1 MDAISINNAQLRF
14 GETAALDGVSLSI
27 PQDKCFGI
35 VGESGSGKTTL
46 MRAILG
52 LQKLDQGEIRI
63 LGNPLVHSRAALKQ
77 RASFIQPIFQ
87 DPAASLSPR
96 SRIRTL
102 MNEVATVLKEPVATT
117 DERLRVIL
125 NRLGLSQSVVDKY
138 PHEISGGQARRVAIA
153 RALLMKPSI
162 LVADEPTAG
171 LDVSVQGDL
180 LNLLQDIRRSEKITL
195 VVISHNLAIVR
206 LIAENAIVM
215 RAGKVVEGG
224 DVGSLFKSPR
234 EAYTRELLAAW
245 PSITRAGPPALRFE
259 VQDHGEL
266 GL

>member
-1 MDAISINNAQLRF
+1 MTDAISISNAQLRF
-14 GETAALDGVSLSI
+14 GETAALDGVSIAI
-27 PQDKCFGI
+27 PQGTCFGI

-46 MRAILG
+46 MRAVLG
-52 LQKLDQGEIRI
+52 LRKLDGGEIRI
-63 LGNPLVHSRAALKQ
+63 LGKPLVHGRAALKE

-102 MNEVATVLKEPVATT
+102 MNEVGTVLREPHAATH
-117 DERLRVIL
+117 ERLAVIL
-125 NRLGLSQSVVDKY
+125 GRLGLPPGVIDKY

-162 LVADEPTAG
+162 LIADEPTAG

-180 LNLLQDIRRSEKITL
+180 LNLLQDIRRSDKITL

-206 LIAENAIVM
+206 LIAENAVVM

-224 DVGSLFKSPR
+224 EVGALFGAPR
-234 EAYTRELLAAW
+234 EDYTRELLAAW
-245 PSITRAGPPALRFE
+245 PSVTHAGA
-259 VQDHGEL
+259 G
-266 GL
+266 

>member
-1 MDAISINNAQLRF
+1 MTDAISIHDAQLRF
-14 GETAALDGVSLSI
+14 GQTAALDGVSLSI
-27 PQDKCFGI
+27 PQGTCFGI

-46 MRAILG
+46 MRAVLG
-52 LQKLDQGEIRI
+52 LQWLDAGEIRI
-63 LGNPLVHSRAALKQ
+63 LGNPLGHGRAALKR

-102 MNEVATVLKEPVATT
+102 MNEVGTVLKEPYAATH
-117 DERLRVIL
+117 ERLAVIL
-125 NRLGLSQSVVDKY
+125 KRLGLPASVVDKY

-162 LVADEPTAG
+162 LIADEPTAG

-180 LNLLQDIRRSEKITL
+180 LNLLQDIRRSDNITL
-195 VVISHNLAIVR
+195 VVISHNLAVVR
-206 LIAENAIVM
+206 LIAENAVVM

-224 DVGSLFKSPR
+224 EVGALFGAPR

-245 PSITRAGPPALRFE
+245 PSVTHHTA
-259 VQDHGEL
+259 
-266 GL
+266 

>member
-1 MDAISINNAQLRF
+1 MTDAISIRNAQLRF
-14 GETAALDGVSLSI
+14 GETAALDDVSLAI
-27 PQDKCFGI
+27 PQGTCFGI

-46 MRAILG
+46 MRAVLG

-63 LGNPLVHSRAALKQ
+63 LGNPLVHSRAALKE

-102 MNEVATVLKEPVATT
+102 MNEVGTVLREPHAAMQ
-117 DERLRVIL
+117 ERLRVIL
-125 NRLGLSQSVVDKY
+125 DRLGLPPDVIDKY

-162 LVADEPTAG
+162 LIADEPTAG

-180 LNLLQDIRRSEKITL
+180 LNLLQDIRRSQNITL

-206 LIAENAIVM
+206 LIAENAVVM

-224 DVGSLFKSPR
+224 EAGSLFASPR
-234 EAYTRELLAAW
+234 EDYTRELLAAW
-245 PSITRAGPPALRFE
+245 PSVTHSGAP
-259 VQDHGEL
+259 D
-266 GL
+266 